1 MYWYLIFMAW
11 KAVNVD
17 QALAKIVTTLLL
29 ADGCSLLPVGPPPPP
44 PPITLLV
51 VRYVLIVKS
60 LLSQQYFFSLSE
72 FFFCKIMLTLFGLL
86 SNKIQ

>member
-17 QALAKIVTTLLL
+17 QALAKIVTTSLL
-29 ADGCSLLPVGPPPPP
+29 ADGCSLLPFP

>member
-29 ADGCSLLPVGPPPPP
+29 ADGCSLLPFPP